1 MCTAKPKIV
10 SAPTQGSAT
19 EKEPAILRNP
29 YLDGLNPII
38 KARQG
43 GVRSLRIDRL
53 GAGVQMPTT
62 PDPVTP
68 PLTPTPTRPPLTPRP
83 GGGTS
88 PPITGGG
95 GGRGLNDL
103 YINVN
108 HR

>member
-1 MCTAKPKIV
+1 MSKPKVV

-43 GVRSLRIDRL
+43 GVRSLRSDRL

-62 PDPVTP
+62 PNPVTSP
-68 PLTPTPTRPPLTPRP
+68 PTPTRPPLVPQP
-83 GGGTS
+83 GGTTTQ
-88 PPITGGG
+88 PVTGGGGIG
-95 GGRGLNDL
+95 GGRGLDDL
-103 YINVN
+103 YIRMN
-108 HR
+108 HL